1 MKTKINSKLAIVL
14 FAIVSFFALSSFLK
28 APEEK
33 KQYATLRVFEPYA
46 GSASFD
52 ARIIIVFEDGKV
64 EEIDIDKFKSS
75 NLAANTKKINET
87 INQVSNKGYELI
99 SVSSGN
105 CTTYTF
111 LKNK

>member
-1 MKTKINSKLAIVL
+1 MKTKINSKLAIAL
-14 FAIVSFFALSSFLK
+14 FAIISFFALSSFLNS
-28 APEEK
+28 PNEK

-52 ARIIIVFEDGKV
+52 ARIIIAYEDSKV

-87 INQVSNKGYELI
+87 VNAVSGKGYELI
-99 SVSSGN
+99 SVTSGAIS
-105 CTTYTF
+105 TTYTF
-111 LKNK
+111 EKK